1 MSIVDNAVYRGGQR
15 IASPAT
21 LEETYRLL
29 ARLRTEDPRC
39 TEAGEH
45 CVLVWIGL
53 YRPSADE
60 LDSLAEQF
68 GLHELAVE
76 DIRQAE
82 QRPKL
87 DRYGSTLFT
96 VLRPAVYQDAT
107 ETVDFGE
114 IHIVTGPGFVITVRQ
129 SEHG

>member
-53 YRPSADE
+53 
-60 LDSLAEQF
+60 
-68 GLHELAVE
+68 
-76 DIRQAE
+76 
-82 QRPKL
+82 
-87 DRYGSTLFT
+87 
-96 VLRPAVYQDAT
+96 
-107 ETVDFGE
+107 
-114 IHIVTGPGFVITVRQ
+114 
-129 SEHG
+129 